1 MESYIIK
8 FDLATSR
15 TWAQFSQWQREL
27 HSTETPSSSNHLE
40 RGIFHDIQI
49 PIVINWIYKSAAKYS
64 GVCELSNIMA
74 KVAFQ
79 ARKKNWI
86 WFSTCWRLY
95 VFIPIKLAKITSNK
109 VMDQKLQ
116 KNLF

>member
-49 PIVINWIYKSAAKYS
+49 PIAINWIYKSAAKYS

-74 KVAFQ
+74 NVAFQ
-79 ARKKNWI
+79 ARKKFGI
-86 WFSTCWRLY
+86 GSALAGGCMFLFL
-95 VFIPIKLAKITSNK
+95 FIFI
-109 VMDQKLQ
+109 
-116 KNLF
+116 